1 MATSLTNISNWGA
14 GGFDRAQFV
23 LSASGLL
30 KMSDLS
36 VNNGRGMTVINEVKA
51 ANWQFGED
59 VTISLEGDDGVF
71 GKITFEGDTL
81 PKFDL
86 TVSELAVAMV
96 NSIQGTTI
104 VDVQSIYD
112 FLAIGP
118 EARDYT
124 DQFLM
129 LTRRAIAT
137 ETGSEASGYESVIF
151 PLCTLSYRG
160 TGYAYQQ
167 AGEYTFSVTVN
178 PVTQT
183 PWGIDL
189 DGSVTGKEKVA
200 GFMFFSEAPPT
211 FDVFKE
217 DGVATTYTLTQTIA
231 ANSQLI
237 GFDNAGATNS
247 LGLTSN
253 DATFTAGASGDRL
266 TILYEVAA

>member
-1 MATSLTNISNWGA
+1 MATSLTNISNWGTA
-14 GGFDRAQFV
+14 GFDRAQFV

-36 VNNGRGMTVINEVKA
+36 AGTGRGMTVINEVKA

-59 VTISLEGDDGVF
+59 VTVSLEGDDGVF

-96 NSIQGTTI
+96 NAIQGTSI
-104 VDVQSIYD
+104 VDVQTTYD

-124 DQFLM
+124 DLFLM
-129 LTRRAIAT
+129 LTRRAVST
-137 ETGSEASGYESVIF
+137 ESGSEASGYETVIF
-151 PLCTLSYRG
+151 PLCTLSFRG
-160 TGYAYQQ
+160 TGLAFQS

-189 DGSVTGKEKVA
+189 SGSVTGKEKVA

-217 DGVATTYTLTQTIA
+217 DGVLTAYTLTQTIA
-231 ANSQLI
+231 SNSQLI
-237 GFDNAGATNS
+237 GFEDAGATES
-247 LGLTSN
+247 LGLSSN
-253 DATFTAGASGDRL
+253 DATFTANSSGDRL
-266 TILYEVAA
+266 TILYEVAV